1 MPEANEPAPHTH
13 RVTLLI
19 GLLGV
24 LLAGYALWRIDTT
37 RDRED
42 ATHDRVMQLEAAN
55 SALHNEL
62 AAFAERDIKARAE
75 LQKQWQ
81 QLAELPQQV
90 RDLAASH
97 EDLRARTERPQRA
110 WTRAE
115 ALYLIELAQRRL
127 SFDRDTKTAIT
138 ALESADNRLAAL
150 RDGSLNAVRE
160 RLAKDLQALRA
171 VPEPDRAGIMNRLLA
186 IEAQIERLPLKGILV
201 GQRIATPSGD
211 ASQSL
216 LSRAWTVV
224 GETFE
229 RIFTVRRIDANHG
242 SIVTLEEQALRRQH
256 LALLIFSARSAAMRN
271 DEIAYRAALDEAH
284 SWLAQYFDESTAVDA
299 TAQNIGALLQ
309 INISPAVPDISGTAQ
324 LLARV
329 TSTQAAP

>member
-1 MPEANEPAPHTH
+1 MTTRLSARLPHGTRARDNHCRMPEANEPAPHTH

-115 ALYLIELAQRRL
+115 ALYLIELAQRR
-127 SFDRDTKTAIT
+127 
-138 ALESADNRLAAL
+138 
-150 RDGSLNAVRE
+150 
-160 RLAKDLQALRA
+160 
-171 VPEPDRAGIMNRLLA
+171 
-186 IEAQIERLPLKGILV
+186 
-201 GQRIATPSGD
+201 
-211 ASQSL
+211 
-216 LSRAWTVV
+216 
-224 GETFE
+224 
-229 RIFTVRRIDANHG
+229 
-242 SIVTLEEQALRRQH
+242 
-256 LALLIFSARSAAMRN
+256 
-271 DEIAYRAALDEAH
+271 
-284 SWLAQYFDESTAVDA
+284 
-299 TAQNIGALLQ
+299 
-309 INISPAVPDISGTAQ
+309 
-324 LLARV
+324 
-329 TSTQAAP
+329 